1 MTATAIAPRAATPRD
16 RTRANTAAAGAFVAK
31 CHTRE
36 WLPWQYDTARLISET
51 LPSGRMAYPIVVI
64 LVPRQCGKTT
74 FLFDMIMGRCLALPD
89 YRCAYTAQTG
99 HVTSERF
106 SERMT
111 ELPSTPLARRVSTRR
126 SAGTERF
133 TFRHGSYLK
142 AFPPKDGALRG
153 SALDLVAIDEAQ
165 EVEELLGIA
174 LDQTILPTFTTRPR
188 RQYVLIGTAGT
199 DASKYLARYLAL
211 ARGGAAGVGLVEY
224 GATPDDDPA
233 DPAVWHRVHP
243 GLASGLT
250 DDDALRSALAVMGP
264 ESFAREYLCVWQ
276 ESGNRLVSTRDWLL
290 CRRIRSTPI
299 PSVPPVLAVDVAPD
313 RSAAAILAVWP
324 DQADGAP
331 VAEVVA
337 YAPGTD
343 WPAERLAS
351 LYARHG
357 RPMIVADNQGP
368 VLTVVDEAKRLKV
381 PIIQPTVPEYA
392 AACQTMLDRIGRREI
407 GHRGG
412 KALDAAITGATKR
425 PIGDG
430 GWGWGRRSAT
440 VDVCPLIAATLA
452 FWGHDHRPSLVR
464 PKVYA
469 G

>member
-1 MTATAIAPRAATPRD
+1 MTAILPRTATPRD
-16 RTRANTAAAGAFVAK
+16 RSRPNTAAAGAFVAVA
-31 CHTRE
+31 HSRE

-51 LPSGRMAYPIVVI
+51 LPNGRMAYPIVVV

-74 FLFDMIMGRCLALPD
+74 FLFDMIMGRCLALGD

-106 SERMT
+106 AERMT
-111 ELPSTPLARRVSTRR
+111 ELPSTPLHRRVATRR

-133 TFRHGSYLK
+133 TFRGGSFLK

-165 EVEELLGIA
+165 EIDELLGVA

-188 RQYVLIGTAGT
+188 RQLILIGTAGT

-211 ARGGAAGVGLVEY
+211 ARGGAAGVAVVEY

-276 ESGNRLVSTRDWLL
+276 ETGNRLVSTRDWLL
-290 CRRIRSTPI
+290 CRRIRSAPI
-299 PSVPPVLAVDVAPD
+299 QSVPPVLAVDVAPD
-313 RSAAAILAVWP
+313 RSATAILAVWP
-324 DQADGAP
+324 DGADGTP
-331 VAEVVA
+331 VAEVVD
-337 YAPGTD
+337 YRPGTD
-343 WPAERLAS
+343 WPAARLRD
-351 LYARHG
+351 LYRKH
-357 RPMIVADNQGP
+357 RPALVVADNQGP
-368 VLTVVDEAKRLKV
+368 VLTVVDEARRLKV
-381 PIIQPTVPEYA
+381 PVTQPKVPEFA
-392 AACQTMLDRIGRREI
+392 SACQDMLDRIGRREI
-407 GHRGG
+407 AHRGG
-412 KALDAAITGATKR
+412 KALDAAIAGAMKR

-430 GWGWGRRSAT
+430 GWGWARRSAT
-440 VDVCPLIAATLA
+440 VDVSPLIAATLA
-452 FWGHDHRPSLVR
+452 LWGHANRPSDVR
-464 PKVYA
+464 PRTYA

>member
-1 MTATAIAPRAATPRD
+1 VTAVLPRAATPRD
-16 RTRANTAAAGAFVAK
+16 PARPNTAAAGAFVAVA
-31 CHTRE
+31 HSRE
-36 WLPWQYDTARLISET
+36 WLPWQYETARLIGET
-51 LPSGRMAYPIVVI
+51 LPNGRMAYPIVVI

-74 FLFDMIMGRCLALPD
+74 FLFDAIMGRCLALAD

-106 SERMT
+106 AERMT

-126 SAGTERF
+126 SQGTERF
-133 TFRHGSYLK
+133 TFRQGSFLK

-165 EVEELLGIA
+165 EVPELLGIA

-199 DASKYLARYLAL
+199 DESKYLARYLAL

-224 GATPDDDPA
+224 GATVDDDPA

-250 DDDALRSALAVMGP
+250 DDDALASALAVMGP

-276 ESGNRLVSTRDWLL
+276 DSGVRVIPSRAWQQ
-290 CRRIRSTPI
+290 CRRIRSRPI
-299 PSVPPVLAVDVAPD
+299 ESVAPVLAVDVAPD
-313 RSAAAILAVWP
+313 RSATAIVACWP
-324 DQADGAP
+324 DQLDGAP
-331 VAEVVA
+331 VLEVVE
-337 YAPGTD
+337 YAPGTE
-343 WPAERLAS
+343 WAARRLAA
-351 LYARHG
+351 LYRKHRAR
-357 RPMIVADNQGP
+357 IAADNQGP
-368 VLTVVDEAKRLKV
+368 VLTVVDEARRLKV
-381 PIIQPTVPEYA
+381 PIVQPSVPEYA
-392 AACQTMLDRIGRREI
+392 AACQTILDKIERTELA
-407 GHRGG
+407 HRGG
-412 KALDAAITGATKR
+412 KALDAAIAGAVKR

-430 GWGWGRRSAT
+430 GWGWARRSAT
-440 VDVCPLIAATLA
+440 VDVCPFIAGTLA
-452 FWGHDHRPSLVR
+452 LWAHEHRPSGVR
-464 PKVYA
+464 PQVYA